1 MDDRV
6 QVGMEVRDADGKRL
20 GKVSRCDAWG
30 IEVVKGFWSPS
41 EWVVRWDELLEVKNG
56 YLQVDRS
63 DEDLFVLAAGGL
75 PSRWRRGTPEVD
87 GALEPA
93 SGAAPAGGPGP
104 GSRGHG

>member
-30 IEVVKGFWSPS
+30 IEVVRGFWSPS
-41 EWVVRWDELLEVKNG
+41 EWVVRWDEVLGVEGRMVMA
-56 YLQVDRS
+56 DRS

-75 PSRWRRGTPEVD
+75 PSRWRRGTPGVAAQSNP
-87 GALEPA
+87 GTGTAL
-93 SGAAPAGGPGP
+93 AGRSALT
-104 GSRGHG
+104 SRGHA

>member
-6 QVGMEVRDADGKRL
+6 QVGMEVLDADGKRL

-41 EWVVRWDELLEVKNG
+41 EWVVRWDELLGVKDG
-56 YLQVDRS
+56 KVLVDRS

-75 PSRWRRGTPEVD
+75 PPRWRRGTPEVAARPEP
-87 GALEPA
+87 GAGTAPTSRRPA
-93 SGAAPAGGPGP
+93 
-104 GSRGHG
+104 

>member
-41 EWVVRWDELLEVKNG
+41 EWVVRWDELLEVKDG
-56 YLQVDRS
+56 LVQVDRS

-75 PSRWRRGTPEVD
+75 PARWRRGTPEVD
-87 GALEPA
+87 G
-93 SGAAPAGGPGP
+93 
-104 GSRGHG
+104 

>member
-30 IEVVKGFWSPS
+30 IEVTRGFWSPS
-41 EWVVRWDELLEVKNG
+41 EWVLRWDEVLGVEGRVVKA
-56 YLQVDRS
+56 DRS
-63 DEDLFVLAAGGL
+63 DEDIFVLAAGGL

-87 GALEPA
+87 GSLEPA
-93 SGAAPAGGPGP
+93 SGTAPAGGPVP
-104 GSRGHG
+104 ASRGPA

>member
-1 MDDRV
+1 MNDRV

-41 EWVVRWDELLEVKNG
+41 EWVVRWDEVLGVKDG
-56 YLQVDRS
+56 KVEVDRS

-75 PSRWRRGTPEVD
+75 PSRWRRGTP
-87 GALEPA
+87 GP
-93 SGAAPAGGPGP
+93 AAPSEPGP
-104 GSRGHG
+104 GTAPTSRRPA

>member
-41 EWVVRWDELLEVKNG
+41 EWVVRWDELLGVKDG
-56 YLQVDRS
+56 KVEVDRS

-75 PSRWRRGTPEVD
+75 PLRWRRGTPEV
-87 GALEPA
+87 
-93 SGAAPAGGPGP
+93 AAPLEPGP
-104 GSRGHG
+104 GTAPTSRRPA

>member
-41 EWVVRWDELLEVKNG
+41 EWVVRWDELLGVNG
-56 YLQVDRS
+56 RTVQVDRS
-63 DEDLFVLAAGGL
+63 DEDLFVLAGGGL
-75 PSRWRRGTPEVD
+75 PSRWRRGTPAV
-87 GALEPA
+87 
-93 SGAAPAGGPGP
+93 AAPPEPGP
-104 GSRGHG
+104 GTAPTSRGPA

>member
-1 MDDRV
+1 MNDRV

-41 EWVVRWDELLEVKNG
+41 EWVVRWDEVLGVKDG
-56 YLQVDRS
+56 KVEVDRS

-75 PSRWRRGTPEVD
+75 PSRWRRGTPE
-87 GALEPA
+87 P
-93 SGAAPAGGPGP
+93 AAPPEPGP
-104 GSRGHG
+104 GTAPTSRRPA